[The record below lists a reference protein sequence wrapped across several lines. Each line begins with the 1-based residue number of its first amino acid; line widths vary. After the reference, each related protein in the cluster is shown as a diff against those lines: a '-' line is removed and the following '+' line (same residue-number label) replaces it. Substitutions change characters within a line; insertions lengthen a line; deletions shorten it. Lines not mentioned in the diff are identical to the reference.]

1 MYLKDKI
8 SELPLNCLYSKGKV
22 GCGGTSLAIEGD
34 KPYVICVPFVDMIK
48 NKLFQYPNERY
59 TDNILGITN
68 KTGKMEIKYYV
79 RETAIPKI
87 IVTYDSLGKVVECIN
102 PEDFYLLIDEYHLLF
117 NAYSFRSKAIH
128 VVLDH
133 YKKFKAY
140 TFMTATPLEEEFI
153 LEELKDLPYIEE
165 SWDNSIDVIIQSV
178 KCNSVEGSTIKL
190 IKDFLNNSI
199 EGNAYLFVNSVD
211 FIKSILNK
219 IPELDESNTRI
230 IYSKSNRSQ
239 LRLPNQYTTDEKK
252 KINFLTSTVFEG
264 SDLYDEDGR
273 IIIISDPSKANTLL
287 DISTSIQQ
295 IAGRIR
301 NSKYINCITH
311 LFKTTRYIDTTY
323 DEFRQ
328 IVNNNI
334 EGTQKAIIEFNNL
347 SDYARGMLNEF
358 TADAYIQKQNGYF
371 IYDPNL
377 AKIDLYNYKV
387 VNGLYKCRVNLEQE
401 YQKYNFDVKQF
412 KDSAINVN
420 TYNNIISFKEII
432 KQIQDT
438 GEISEFALKRYPWLP
453 DAINTL
459 GIEIFSQLR
468 YVQRDIKNL
477 YLQKLDASI
486 DTKIAMKLN
495 SKIRLGEFYKPGEIK
510 NILSKVYED
519 LNLQQSI
526 KSSDI
531 EKYYIVENKTKK
543 INNTPIKGIIPVL
556 PKYNIK

>member
-1 MYLKDKI
+1 M
-8 SELPLNCLYSKGKV
+8 
-22 GCGGTSLAIEGD
+22 
-34 KPYVICVPFVDMIK
+34 
-48 NKLFQYPNERY
+48 
-59 TDNILGITN
+59 
-68 KTGKMEIKYYV
+68 
-79 RETAIPKI
+79 
-87 IVTYDSLGKVVECIN
+87 
-102 PEDFYLLIDEYHLLF
+102 
-117 NAYSFRSKAIH
+117 
-128 VVLDH
+128 
-133 YKKFKAY
+133 
-140 TFMTATPLEEEFI
+140 
-153 LEELKDLPYIEE
+153 
-165 SWDNSIDVIIQSV
+165 
-178 KCNSVEGSTIKL
+178 

-328 IVNNNI
+328 IVYNNI

-420 TYNNIISFKEII
+420 TYNNIISFKEIV

-438 GEISEFALKRYPWLP
+438 GEISEFALKRYP
-453 DAINTL
+453 
-459 GIEIFSQLR
+459 
-468 YVQRDIKNL
+468 
-477 YLQKLDASI
+477 
-486 DTKIAMKLN
+486 
-495 SKIRLGEFYKPGEIK
+495 
-510 NILSKVYED
+510 
-519 LNLQQSI
+519 
-526 KSSDI
+526 
-531 EKYYIVENKTKK
+531 
-543 INNTPIKGIIPVL
+543 
-556 PKYNIK
+556 